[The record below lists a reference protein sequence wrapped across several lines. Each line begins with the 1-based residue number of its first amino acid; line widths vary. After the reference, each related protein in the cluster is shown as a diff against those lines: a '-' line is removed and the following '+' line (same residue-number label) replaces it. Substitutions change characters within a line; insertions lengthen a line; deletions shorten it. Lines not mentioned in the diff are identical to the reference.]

1 MTNPLVSCIIPV
13 FNGERFLAEAIESI
27 LGQTYENLEVIVVD
41 DGSTDSTADVVAG
54 FGDAVTYVRQENAGP
69 SSARNRGIQ
78 EAHGEFIA
86 FLDADDVWHE
96 EKLEKQLARF
106 CKRPELAYTVTFI
119 QNFWEEEVRD
129 EAIRFKDHP
138 RSRPVPG
145 YTTQTLVVRREWL
158 DKTGGL
164 DASMAHGDAANWFQR
179 ADEAGAVSEVLKEV
193 LTRRRLH
200 LQNRSRLRADNSREA
215 FLQVLKE
222 RLDKQRGSTP

>member
-13 FNGERFLAEAIESI
+13 FNGERFLAEAIQSI
-27 LGQTYENLEVIVVD
+27 LGQTYKNLEVIVVD
-41 DGSTDSTADVVAG
+41 DGSTDGTADVVAG

-69 SSARNRGIQ
+69 STARNRGIQ

-86 FLDADDVWHE
+86 FLDADDVWHA

-106 CKRPELAYTVTFI
+106 RERPELAYTVTWI

-129 EAIRFKDHP
+129 EAIQFKDHP

-179 ADEAGAVSEVLKEV
+179 ADAAGAVSDVLQEV

-215 FLQVLKE
+215 FLKVLKD
-222 RLDKQRGSTP
+222 RLDRQRGSTP

>member
-1 MTNPLVSCIIPV
+1 MTKPLVSCVIPV
-13 FNGERFLAEAIESI
+13 FNGERFLAEAIKSI
-27 LGQTYENLEVIVVD
+27 LGQTYNNLEVIVVD
-41 DGSTDSTADVVAG
+41 DGSTDSTAEVVAS
-54 FGDAVTYVRQENAGP
+54 FGDAVIYVRQENAGP
-69 SSARNRGIQ
+69 STARNRGIQ

-106 CKRPELAYTVTFI
+106 RERPELAYTVTFI
-119 QNFWEEEVRD
+119 QNFWEEEVRE

-179 ADEAGAVSEVLKEV
+179 ADAAGAVSEVLQEV

-200 LQNRSRLRADNSREA
+200 LQNRSRVRAENSKEA

-222 RLDKQRGSTP
+222 RLDRQRGSPP